1 MPAHL
6 GDLVQGLGQEL
17 LVDATEVGHLHLALM
32 VHVHATVWGGR
43 EAEPSGSPPGRQPA
57 GSKKTVP
64 LSQAQ
69 PRAGRDGGE
78 SRREEGFWPRL
89 LGFLPLEKDVSE
101 AITSTS
107 NLSLFKEEKEKTN
120 VWDKLGKSLFLQPS
134 LVSVKPEVG
143 EGLLGA
149 RAELM

>member
-1 MPAHL
+1 MPQSGVGEKQSH
-6 GDLVQGLGQEL
+6 QGP
-17 LVDATEVGHLHLALM
+17 
-32 VHVHATVWGGR
+32 R
-43 EAEPSGSPPGRQPA
+43 PGRQPA
-57 GSKKTVP
+57 GSKRTVP

-78 SRREEGFWPRL
+78 SRREEGFWQGL
-89 LGFLPLEKDVSE
+89 LGFLHLEKDVSE

-120 VWDKLGKSLFLQPS
+120 VWDKLDKSLFLQTS

-143 EGLLGA
+143 EGLQGA
-149 RAELM
+149 RAELV